1 MYGKKIKYY
10 RMKNGYTLEELANKL
25 SCTKAAISQ
34 YENDHRDPDEITLGK
49 ISKVFHINKIDL
61 LVRENN
67 NIVFDHCSFRKKMK
81 TNQNSIEVLKTDIE
95 SKCVDEIDIMD
106 ILGIIPSK
114 PFKAPKLSPLTS
126 IEDNAKTIRET
137 LDVSLRGPI
146 YFVTRILER
155 LGIIVLAF
163 DCEDDIEGLNGTA
176 NGIPYIFFNSS
187 KTVERQRFTLVHEFC
202 HLFFSQEEDNKDL
215 EKYINKLAGH
225 VLVPTEDLYLEF
237 GHTNRNLNKY
247 LINSV
252 SKEYKVAPS
261 CLITRLFEAG
271 IVTEMYYKNY
281 FRFLNSGRGK
291 VNEGTLL
298 DCEINSELPKEFD
311 QRVYRALS
319 NQLITTSRA
328 AELLSIPL
336 FVVMKNIGAI

>member
-1 MYGKKIKYY
+1 M
-10 RMKNGYTLEELANKL
+10 
-25 SCTKAAISQ
+25 
-34 YENDHRDPDEITLGK
+34 
-49 ISKVFHINKIDL
+49 
-61 LVRENN
+61 
-67 NIVFDHCSFRKKMK
+67 
-81 TNQNSIEVLKTDIE
+81 
-95 SKCVDEIDIMD
+95 
-106 ILGIIPSK
+106 
-114 PFKAPKLSPLTS
+114 
-126 IEDNAKTIRET
+126 
-137 LDVSLRGPI
+137 
-146 YFVTRILER
+146 
-155 LGIIVLAF
+155 
-163 DCEDDIEGLNGTA
+163 
-176 NGIPYIFFNSS
+176 
-187 KTVERQRFTLVHEFC
+187 
-202 HLFFSQEEDNKDL
+202 
-215 EKYINKLAGH
+215 
-225 VLVPTEDLYLEF
+225 PTEDLYLEF

-319 NQLITTSRA
+319 DQLITTSRA

-336 FVVMKNIGAI
+336 FVVMKNMIQNNVSLNGGIEINDNSKTKSKENKSKYSFKGESINEAINEDEEEGS